1 MYVRDDVIVRYINLP
16 VSVRGITTV
25 DEEGNYN
32 VYINAKLSS
41 DRQRIALEHELTHVN
56 RGDFA
61 SFDDIENIEN
71 LD

>member
-16 VSVRGITTV
+16 VSVRGIITV

-56 RGDFA
+56 RGDFD